1 MIGWL
6 QDGSKIYGGQAEA
19 CPLHPEQPSGGAEGR
34 SSTWDLG
41 SRQRVSLQTP
51 GKGLV

>member
-1 MIGWL
+1 MVARPRPVL
-6 QDGSKIYGGQAEA
+6 
-19 CPLHPEQPSGGAEGR
+19 LHTEQPSGGAEGR

-41 SRQRVSLQTP
+41 SRQRVGLQPP